1 MRHRRCSIIVVLVAA
16 LSSLCG
22 CSLSS
27 WKTSSVSVS
36 SVASA
41 PPAASAVRE
50 QERRFAGALEF
61 LRAGKEQEAREL
73 FELVVAGPQ
82 RSGVTDEALFR
93 LSLLYLRDDGG
104 KGTVRAQETL
114 DRLRIDFPKSIW
126 SHQAAPLDAYLAGIK
141 ALRDRQREV
150 KTLKELNLSLSRDNR
165 EMRQSIERLKSLD
178 LELEK
183 KIKR

>member
-1 MRHRRCSIIVVLVAA
+1 LIMSLLAVA
-16 LSSLCG
+16 LSCLCG

-27 WKTSSVSVS
+27 WRTSSVSVS
-36 SVASA
+36 TVAST
-41 PPAASAVRE
+41 PADISVVRE

-61 LRAGKEQEAREL
+61 LRTGREQESRDL
-73 FELVVAGPQ
+73 LELVVAGPQ

-104 KGTVRAQETL
+104 KGTARAQDMLE
-114 DRLRIDFPKSIW
+114 RLRTDFPQSIW
-126 SHQAAPLDAYLAGIK
+126 TQQGAPLDAYLAGIRT
-141 ALRDRQREV
+141 LRDRQREV
-150 KTLKELNLSLSRDNR
+150 KTLKEMNLSLSRDNR

-178 LELEK
+178 LELEN

>member
-1 MRHRRCSIIVVLVAA
+1 VTGVAA
-16 LSSLCG
+16 APAEF
-22 CSLSS
+22 
-27 WKTSSVSVS
+27 SV
-36 SVASA
+36 
-41 PPAASAVRE
+41 VRE
-50 QERRFAGALEF
+50 QERRFAGALE
-61 LRAGKEQEAREL
+61 LIRTGRTQEARDL
-73 FELVVAGPQ
+73 LELVVAGPP

-104 KGTVRAQETL
+104 KGSVRTL
-114 DRLRIDFPKSIW
+114 ELLERLTEEFPRSIW
-126 SHQAAPLDAYLAGIK
+126 THQGTPLAEYLTAVRT
-141 ALRDRQREV
+141 LRDRQREV

>member
-1 MRHRRCSIIVVLVAA
+1 V
-16 LSSLCG
+16 SSLA
-22 CSLSS
+22 S
-27 WKTSSVSVS
+27 TPAEASV
-36 SVASA
+36 
-41 PPAASAVRE
+41 VRE

-61 LRAGKEQEAREL
+61 LRAGREQEARDLLEQ
-73 FELVVAGPQ
+73 VVEGPQ

-104 KGTVRAQETL
+104 KGTTKAQEAL
-114 DRLRIDFPKSIW
+114 ERLQTGFPRSIW
-126 SHQAAPLDAYLAGIK
+126 SQQAAPLDAYLAGIK

>member
-1 MRHRRCSIIVVLVAA
+1 MAARGLSGHRKRWT
-16 LSSLCG
+16 G
-22 CSLSS
+22 
-27 WKTSSVSVS
+27 
-36 SVASA
+36 
-41 PPAASAVRE
+41 
-50 QERRFAGALEF
+50 
-61 LRAGKEQEAREL
+61 
-73 FELVVAGPQ
+73 
-82 RSGVTDEALFR
+82 
-93 LSLLYLRDDGG
+93 
-104 KGTVRAQETL
+104 
-114 DRLRIDFPKSIW
+114 LRIDFPKSIW

>member
-1 MRHRRCSIIVVLVAA
+1 M
-16 LSSLCG
+16 SSLA
-22 CSLSS
+22 S
-27 WKTSSVSVS
+27 TPAEASV
-36 SVASA
+36 
-41 PPAASAVRE
+41 VRE

-61 LRAGKEQEAREL
+61 LRAGREQEARDLLEQ
-73 FELVVAGPQ
+73 VVEGPQ

-104 KGTVRAQETL
+104 KGTTKAQEAL
-114 DRLRIDFPKSIW
+114 ERLQTGFPRSIW
-126 SHQAAPLDAYLAGIK
+126 SQQAAPLDAYLAGIK